1 MLLIGSFHAYLVD
14 QKIKQSQREQQQ
26 RQKYNSTTS
35 TEMTPGTIPW
45 IKKLLTMSIS
55 DNRKY
60 CIWRILAPYLVNI
73 KNLPD
78 EQARQIIREW
88 LKKCN
93 LVKRISF
100 DEASRIR
107 YDIQSA
113 RRKRFYPIR
122 WEQLKIENIDLYNY
136 MKMYMIA

>member
-1 MLLIGSFHAYLVD
+1 
-14 QKIKQSQREQQQ
+14 
-26 RQKYNSTTS
+26 
-35 TEMTPGTIPW
+35 
-45 IKKLLTMSIS
+45 MS
-55 DNRKY
+55 
-60 CIWRILAPYLVNI
+60 
-73 KNLPD
+73 
-78 EQARQIIREW
+78 
-88 LKKCN
+88 N